1 MSTTVLISCEIKRR
15 VRDSFYIL
23 RLVVVRLE
31 NTLILG
37 SVVVLLHESVVGVSG
52 GAETGLL
59 DTSFTLWKNHHG
71 RCYTSIAESSLFG
84 PTCTLGDRVGSSRVK
99 TSSV

>member
-1 MSTTVLISCEIKRR
+1 M
-15 VRDSFYIL
+15 
-23 RLVVVRLE
+23 RLE

-37 SVVVLLHESVVGVSG
+37 SVVVLLHESVIGVSG
-52 GAETGLL
+52 GAEPGLL

-71 RCYTSIAESSLFG
+71 GGYTSIADSSLFG
-84 PTCTLGDRVGSSRVK
+84 STCTLSDRVSSSRTK

>member
-1 MSTTVLISCEIKRR
+1 M
-15 VRDSFYIL
+15 
-23 RLVVVRLE
+23 RLE

-37 SVVVLLHESVVGVSG
+37 SVVVLLHESVVGVFG
-52 GAETGLL
+52 GADPGLL

-71 RCYTSIAESSLFG
+71 GGYTSIAESSLFG
-84 PTCTLGDRVGSSRVK
+84 PTCALSDRVSSSRSK